1 MIRTGIFG
9 GSFHPIH
16 YGHIAVAD
24 YFHRSGLLDE
34 VWFVVSPLNPL
45 KQDHVMSGAEERLEQ
60 VRQAL
65 KDYPWLQVCD
75 IELRLPRPSYTTQT
89 LQALS
94 ENYPDRIFSLI
105 IGGDNLDKFAHWKNY
120 EYILAHYDI
129 LVYPRPGATNKVP
142 EGWDRVRLF
151 ADAPQMDISSTLIRQ
166 GLRKDGQ
173 DPDNQ
178 NADL

>member
-9 GSFHPIH
+9 GSFHPLH

-24 YFHRSGLLDE
+24 YFYHSGLLDE
-34 VWFVVSPLNPL
+34 VWFMVSPLNPFTQGQPL
-45 KQDHVMSGAEERLEQ
+45 AGARQRLEQ

-65 KDYPWLQVCD
+65 KDYPQFKVCD
-75 IELRLPRPSYTTQT
+75 IELQLPRPSYTTQT

-94 ENYPDRIFSLI
+94 EKYPDRVFSLI
-105 IGGDNLDKFAHWKNY
+105 IGGDNLDKFARWKDY

-151 ADAPQMDISSTLIRQ
+151 ADAPQMDISSTQIREA
-166 GLRKDGQ
+166 L
-173 DPDNQ
+173 
-178 NADL
+178 